1 MNAQPHP
8 LLDTTT
14 TVVVL
19 VAALVIGAIIGSF
32 LNVVIWRVPNHI
44 SIVNPK
50 RSFCPNCKA
59 RIAWYDNIP
68 VVSWLALGAQ
78 CRHCKESVAVR
89 YPLVES
95 LTGVAFAAVT
105 AGGVFGFYE
114 SWALP
119 ALFFFAAVSIVVAF
133 IDLDHH
139 LILNVVIYPS
149 LGIGAVLLALASLL
163 AGDWRRMLTALIG
176 AVALGAFYLLL
187 ALVWAGGMGGGD
199 VKLAVLI
206 GLMLGWFGVP
216 QLIVGAFAAFFVG
229 GIISIVL
236 LALRKVRLRGGIP
249 FGPSMVIG
257 AWIGIY
263 AGAFIADWYLQ
274 ISGLV

>member
-1 MNAQPHP
+1 MNTQPHL

-14 TVVVL
+14 AVVVM

-68 VVSWLALGAQ
+68 VVSWLVLGAK
-78 CRHCKESVAVR
+78 CRHCKEPIAVR

-95 LTGVAFAAVT
+95 LTGVAFTAVM
-105 AGGVFGFYE
+105 AGAVFGLYE
-114 SWALP
+114 PWALP
-119 ALFFFAAVSIVVAF
+119 ALLFFAAVSIVVAF

-139 LILNVVIYPS
+139 LILNVIIYPS
-149 LGIGAVLLALASLL
+149 LGITAVLLALASLL
-163 AGDWRRMLTALIG
+163 TGDWMRMVHALIG
-176 AVALGAFYLLL
+176 LT
-187 ALVWAGGMGGGD
+187 
-199 VKLAVLI
+199 
-206 GLMLGWFGVP
+206 LGWLGWP

-236 LALRKVRLRGGIP
+236 LALHKVKLRGGIP

-263 AGAFIADWYLQ
+263 AGALIANWYLQ
-274 ISGLV
+274 ISGLA

>member
-1 MNAQPHP
+1 M
-8 LLDTTT
+8 DTTT
-14 TVVVL
+14 AVVVM

-68 VVSWLALGAQ
+68 VVSWLVLGAK
-78 CRHCKESVAVR
+78 CRHCKEPIAVR

-95 LTGVAFAAVT
+95 LTGVAFAAVM
-105 AGGVFGFYE
+105 AGAVFGLYE
-114 SWALP
+114 PWALP
-119 ALFFFAAVSIVVAF
+119 ALLFFAAVSIVVAF

-139 LILNVVIYPS
+139 LILNVIIYPS
-149 LGIGAVLLALASLL
+149 LGITAVLLALASLL
-163 AGDWRRMLTALIG
+163 TGDWMRMVHALIG
-176 AVALGAFYLLL
+176 AVVLGAFYLLL

-199 VKLAVLI
+199 IKLAVLI
-206 GLMLGWFGVP
+206 GLTLGWLGWP

-236 LALRKVRLRGGIP
+236 LALHKVKLRGGIP

-263 AGAFIADWYLQ
+263 AGALIANWYLQ
-274 ISGLV
+274 ISGLA